1 MATMRL
7 KSLSTRLIAWVL
19 GATLTLSVVT
29 FYAGFVENRQKLK
42 EDASRTAEF
51 AARALANDISAL
63 IRGIEQATQTLG
75 SVVRHVRP
83 DPDQTRAL
91 LHSLIEADD
100 AIYGAAIAYAP
111 EAFIAG
117 TDFAAYMH
125 RTPGGV
131 RYLDIVSQ
139 DPGFRND
146 PWYRVPALT
155 GKTSWSEPYL
165 DLKLGAVDMVSFSI
179 PVFEDL
185 ESGPRLLAVVSAD
198 VALENQ
204 RARIDAKARELGE
217 DIRVLILS
225 GGGRVITVDA
235 LDSELTRDTSGV
247 YTIPLADQAAQRGRE
262 DIRVLAKR
270 MTQGEE
276 GTTTLVG
283 LNRETRQWIHFR
295 PLARTGWSVAIIV
308 EEAELLTEIQ
318 ESEFREV
325 VMFSL
330 YVVLM
335 VLVVVVL
342 ARRITGPLRQLA
354 GAAREIGHDPLA
366 AKVPTLHTEDE
377 VADLGDALRSMQV
390 DLGTYLDELKAT
402 MDAKQR
408 LEGELAAARQIQMA
422 MLPQLP
428 EHGSL
433 VDGCDAAAT
442 LIPAKAVGGDLFDL
456 IPLADGRLMFLVG
469 DVSDK
474 GAAAALFMAKTV
486 TLANLLGRERVAP
499 AELLARL
506 NRELCRDNDA
516 CMFVTAVCGVL
527 DPQSGELIYANAGH
541 NPPLRFPT
549 DGDATYLDV
558 LPGKALGLYEEAGYR
573 EARIVLDPG
582 ETLLVYTDGVTEA
595 ADPDHDLFGEE
606 RLAGL
611 PAELFESA
619 HAVVEGVVAAV
630 ENFAASAEQADDIT
644 VLVLRRTEQLPLV
657 AETLMRGGIAAV
669 ANTQAW
675 LASKLRRARV
685 DEDLVGELELIAEE
699 LLANVVH
706 HAYQDRPDA
715 EASIRLE
722 IDQAHVRLRFDD
734 PGPPFDPLLDAPDP
748 KLEVDPMER
757 QIGGLG
763 IAMVKR
769 LADAIVYRREDGHNV
784 VEVEKRRAPG

>member
-1 MATMRL
+1 MRL

-19 GATLTLSVVT
+19 GATLTVSTVT
-29 FYAGFVENRQKLK
+29 FYAEFVENRQKLK
-42 EDASRTAEF
+42 EDASKTAEF

-63 IRGIEQATQTLG
+63 IRGIEQATRTLG

-91 LHSLIEADD
+91 LHSLIEADE

-125 RTPGGV
+125 RTQDGM

-146 PWYRVPALT
+146 PWYRVPSLT
-155 GKTSWSEPYL
+155 GKASWSEPYL
-165 DLKLGAVDMVSFSI
+165 DVKLGAVDMVTFSI

-198 VALENQ
+198 VALQSQ
-204 RARIDAKARELGE
+204 RARIDAKSRELGE

-225 GGGRVITVDA
+225 RGGRVITVDA

-247 YTIPLADQAAQRGRE
+247 YTLPLADHAAQRGRE

-270 MTQGEE
+270 MTQGEQ

-325 VMFSL
+325 VIFSL
-330 YVVLM
+330 YVLLM

-366 AKVPTLHTEDE
+366 AKVPAIQTEDE
-377 VADLGDALRSMQV
+377 VADLGEALRRMQV
-390 DLGTYLDELKAT
+390 DLIQYVDELKST

-408 LEGELAAARQIQMA
+408 LEGELAAAQQIQMA
-422 MLPQLP
+422 MLPNLP
-428 EHGSL
+428 THGRL
-433 VDGCDAAAT
+433 IDGCDVAAT

-456 IPLADGRLMFLVG
+456 IPLPDGRLMFMVG

-486 TLANLLGRERVAP
+486 TLVNLLGREQVAP
-499 AELLARL
+499 GELLTRL
-506 NRELCRDNDA
+506 NTELCRENEA
-516 CMFVTAVCGVL
+516 CMFVTAICGVL
-527 DPQSGELIYANAGH
+527 DPASGRVVFANAGH
-541 NPPLRFPT
+541 NPPLQCSSDHLASYT
-549 DGDATYLDV
+549 DMP
-558 LPGKALGLYEEAGYR
+558 PGTALGIFEEVSYS
-573 EARIVLDPG
+573 EAHLELGQG
-582 ETLLVYTDGVTEA
+582 ELLLLYTDGVTEA
-595 ADPDHDLFGEE
+595 VNHELELFGEA
-606 RLAGL
+606 RLESL
-611 PAELFESA
+611 PLQLFDTSRA
-619 HAVVEGVVAAV
+619 IVEGVVKAV
-630 ENFAASAEQADDIT
+630 EDFAGGVEQADDIT
-644 VLVLRRTEQLPLV
+644 VLALRRRAVLPLK
-657 AETLMRGGIAAV
+657 AETRMHGGVDSV
-669 ANTQAW
+669 ASTQEW
-675 LASKLRRARV
+675 LASQLRQAGV
-685 DEDLVGELELIAEE
+685 EEELIGDLDLIADEV
-699 LLANVVH
+699 LANVIH
-706 HAYQDRPDA
+706 HAYHDQADA
-715 EASIRLE
+715 EAWIHLE
-722 IDQAHVRLRFDD
+722 IDAEFVRVLFSDA
-734 PGPPFDPLLDAPDP
+734 GPPFDPLVEAPEP
-748 KLEVDPMER
+748 NLQLPTEER
-757 QIGGLG
+757 EIGGLG
-763 IAMVKR
+763 ILMVKR
-769 LADAIVYRREDGHNV
+769 LADRVSYRRDDQRNV
-784 VEVEKRRAPG
+784 LEVEKRRLQA